1 MLASGSIVFAL
12 ALLVLAALWRFRS
25 RSVLSLPPG
34 PKPLPIIGNL
44 LDMPTKRQAPILR
57 ELGKKYGDVT
67 YLNVF
72 GQPTLIL
79 NSYAA
84 AAELLDRRSG
94 NTSDRPRIV
103 MAEITGLMWEFSV
116 QRYAPAWRQRRR
128 IFHNFFNRNVIHNY
142 RAVHLRESRRFLQR
156 LLDNP
161 EDFVALAR
169 HVFGAIIMDVTYGI
183 RVAEIEDPYIDVA
196 RRSAALFSDI
206 VIPGRY
212 LVELFPFMKHIPSW
226 FPGAGYKR
234 EALRRGADVNPLR
247 DLPYDTTLEAMA
259 RGDAPSSVVASL
271 VDKATRQSEGNIP
284 AAEDE
289 CYRDAAGLAYV
300 AGADTTLFSS
310 QAFFLAMVQNPYAQ
324 RDAQQEL
331 DAVVGPDRLPEF
343 SDRDS
348 LPYVNALVKEVSR
361 WHSVA
366 PLGIPHRSLE
376 EDEYKGYRIP
386 AGTVLVPNAW
396 AMSRDPSVYPDPEK
410 FLPERFLEDGKGDS
424 PLDPMKFQFGFGRGV
439 CPGRY
444 FSNEALFMTIAS
456 VLHVFN
462 ILPPLGEDGQ
472 PVPVNPRIVLDFFLS

>member
-1 MLASGSIVFAL
+1 MLASAIFFTLVL
-12 ALLVLAALWRFRS
+12 LLVARLRRS
-25 RSVLSLPPG
+25 RVRSVLSLPPG

-57 ELGKKYGDVT
+57 EMGKKYGDIT

-79 NSYAA
+79 NSHVAA
-84 AAELLDRRSG
+84 VELLDHRSG

-128 IFHNFFNRNVIHNY
+128 IFHNFFNHNVIPNY

-156 LLDNP
+156 LLDTP

-169 HVFGAIIMDVTYGI
+169 HMFGATIMDVTYGI
-183 RVAEIEDPYIDVA
+183 RVAETDDPHIDVA
-196 RRSAALFSDI
+196 RRSATLFSDI

-212 LVELFPFMKHIPSW
+212 LVELFPVMKHIPSW
-226 FPGAGYKR
+226 FPGAGFKR
-234 EALRRGADVNPLR
+234 DAIRRGADVNPLR
-247 DLPYDTTLEAMA
+247 DLPYDATLEAMA
-259 RGDAPSSVVASL
+259 RGDARPSVVASL
-271 VDKATRQSEGNIP
+271 VGKATQQEGEIP
-284 AAEDE
+284 TPEDE
-289 CYRDAAGLAYV
+289 CNRDAAGLAYV

-310 QAFFLAMVQNPYAQ
+310 QAFFLAMVQNPDAQ
-324 RDAQQEL
+324 RNAQREL

-366 PLGIPHRSLE
+366 PLGIPHRTLE

-396 AMSRDPSVYPDPEK
+396 I
-410 FLPERFLEDGKGDS
+410 
-424 PLDPMKFQFGFGRGV
+424 
-439 CPGRY
+439 CPGRH
-444 FSNEALFMTIAS
+444 FSNEALFMTIVS

-462 ILPPLGEDGQ
+462 IEPPLGEDGR
-472 PVPVNPRIVLDFFLS
+472 PVPVNPKIVLDFFLS